1 MAGNEYTAGEAS
13 GAGATALAGP
23 GDSRARTVPDLAPFP
38 APVENALDVRSRV
51 LLIFDFEDADATEA
65 AWVPRDE
72 NPWGSE
78 AGSGPEK
85 SLGWGG
91 KGSFPSDPSALSSG
105 EEFKEV
111 SVVTAASA
119 WC

>member
-85 SLGWGG
+85 SHTGVGRVVSPPIHPLCLLG
-91 KGSFPSDPSALSSG
+91 KSPRR
-105 EEFKEV
+105 
-111 SVVTAASA
+111 
-119 WC
+119 